1 VKDLIEYVVKTLVDH
16 PDELRI
22 AEIEGERTIVF
33 ELRCHPDDVG
43 KVIGKSGKT
52 VGARASVGWG
62 RRPCSNS
69 RVLARILRSE
79 PSTHARISLGED
91 IMSPG

>member
-1 VKDLIEYVVKTLVDH
+1 MKELIEFVVKTLIDH
-16 PDELRI
+16 PEELRI

-52 VGARASVGWG
+52 VGALRTLLSTVAARQNRRAMLEV
-62 RRPCSNS
+62 
-69 RVLARILRSE
+69 VE
-79 PSTHARISLGED
+79 
-91 IMSPG
+91 